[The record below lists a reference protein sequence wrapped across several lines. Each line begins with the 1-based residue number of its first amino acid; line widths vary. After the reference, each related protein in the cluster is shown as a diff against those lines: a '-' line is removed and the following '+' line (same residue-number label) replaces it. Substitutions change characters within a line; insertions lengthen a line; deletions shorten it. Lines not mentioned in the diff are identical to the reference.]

1 MKQGRL
7 EMDLIR
13 VLIAEDHAMI
23 REGLKQLL
31 ELEKDLKV
39 VASVPDGQQ
48 AVDAYHSMK
57 PDVVLLDINMP
68 RKNGLEAVQE
78 IRAYDADA
86 RVLMLTIHQDR
97 EYLFKALELGA
108 MGYVLKD
115 AESRVLIEA
124 IRTVHAGQTYI
135 HASMAKELIT
145 EFKRIKSGDD
155 NPNQLSPR
163 ELEVLKLLAGGMVNK
178 DIASTLFISEKTVK
192 NHISSI
198 FRKLEVQ
205 DRTQAAVYAIK
216 HHLAD

>member
-1 MKQGRL
+1 
-7 EMDLIR
+7 MDLIR

-23 REGLKQLL
+23 REGLMQLL

>member
-1 MKQGRL
+1 
-7 EMDLIR
+7 MDIIR

-31 ELEKDLKV
+31 ELEKDIKV
-39 VASVPDGQQ
+39 VGTAADGQQ
-48 AVDAYHSMK
+48 AIDAYFSMK
-57 PDVVLLDINMP
+57 PDVVLMDINMP
-68 RKNGLEAVQE
+68 RKNGLEAVGE
-78 IRAYDADA
+78 IRQRDPEA

-97 EYLFKALELGA
+97 EYLFKALDLGA

-115 AESRVLIEA
+115 AESRVLVEA
-124 IRTVHAGQTYI
+124 IRTLYAGQTYI
-135 HASMAKELIT
+135 HSSMAKELIT

-155 NPNQLSPR
+155 NPNQLSVR
-163 ELEVLKLLAGGMVNK
+163 ELEVLKQLASGMVNK
-178 DIASTLFISEKTVK
+178 EIASTLFISEKTVK

-198 FRKLEVQ
+198 FRKLDVQ